1 MEELIETDVSQ
12 DSHPMDEI
20 TAYCSTVEN
29 RTLDKNE
36 LTLHLIKLMM
46 NMSETDQRN
55 LVKELENKLAF
66 GTNRHLGKTNEALV
80 EKRKHP
86 RKSAFIVVDCATNNG
101 PFTDF
106 IQNISHG
113 GVFIQ
118 TGASFYV
125 GQRIEMNFSLSGGDH
140 AVTVKGEVVR
150 IDAKGIGVKFI
161 GETDLRL
168 DSVH

>member
-1 MEELIETDVSQ
+1 MEARMKTAERQ
-12 DSHPMDEI
+12 NSHSMDEI
-20 TAYCSTVEN
+20 TAYCSTIEN
-29 RTLDKNE
+29 RALDKNE
-36 LTLHLIKLMM
+36 LTLHLIKLIM
-46 NMSETDQRN
+46 NMPEAEQRY
-55 LVKELENKLAF
+55 LAKKLEDKLAF
-66 GTNRHLGKTNEALV
+66 WMNRHSGETSETPD

-86 RKSAFIVVDCATNNG
+86 RKSAFIVVDCATTNG

-125 GQRIEMNFSLSGGDH
+125 GQRIEMNFSLSGADR
-140 AVTVKGEVVR
+140 AVTVKGDVVR
-150 IDAKGIGVKFI
+150 IDSQGIGVKFI
-161 GETDLRL
+161 GATDLRL